1 MAELSSAVV
10 LSKASVFVFFS
21 VGKIKK
27 IKDIKK

>member
-10 LSKASVFVFFS
+10 LSKASVLFFFS